1 MAPTQFSKANT
12 PFWWGGPFGPQV
24 GSEPQKINFKR
35 QTLSKE
41 QLFLLVPT
49 QFSMQILPFGL
60 GVSYK
65 NKIYPCN
72 LALRSSF
79 CLLAPTHTD
88 IQTDNMCIVQV
99 MQMAAGDIKF
109 V

>member
-41 QLFLLVPT
+41 QLF
-49 QFSMQILPFGL
+49 F
-60 GVSYK
+60 
-65 NKIYPCN
+65 
-72 LALRSSF
+72 
-79 CLLAPTHTD
+79 
-88 IQTDNMCIVQV
+88 
-99 MQMAAGDIKF
+99 AGPHPIFNANTPIWVGGEPQK
-109 V
+109 